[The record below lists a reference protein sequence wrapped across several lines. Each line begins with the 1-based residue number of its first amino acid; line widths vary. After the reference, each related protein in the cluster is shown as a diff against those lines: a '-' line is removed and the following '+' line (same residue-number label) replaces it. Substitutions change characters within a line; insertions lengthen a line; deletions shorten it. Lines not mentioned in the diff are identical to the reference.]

1 MTAIHILLHAGNV
14 TTSVVNNVTSIN
26 VTSVVNNLVESV
38 AAPAL
43 SIILLIGGFA
53 LMAPLIIALAYI
65 IEYLIHPVSYSR
77 TTALAEAIN
86 HAKRPILAAVAVF
99 LFIYVPL
106 LVIGLLSNNA
116 QLTGNAANYAL
127 GILQDMLKEVANL
140 FSELFNYALKST
152 P

>member
-1 MTAIHILLHAGNV
+1 MTAPIHILLQAG
-14 TTSVVNNVTSIN
+14 NVTSIN
-26 VTSVVNNLVESV
+26 VTSVVNNLVKSV

-77 TTALAEAIN
+77 TAALAEAIN
-86 HAKRPILAAVAVF
+86 HAKRPILTAVAIF

-106 LVIGLLSNNA
+106 LVIGLLSNNP
-116 QLTGNAANYAL
+116 QIMHNAAGYAVQ
-127 GILQDMLKEVANL
+127 ILQAMFNEVAYL

>member
-1 MTAIHILLHAGNV
+1 MTAAHILLQAG
-14 TTSVVNNVTSIN
+14 NVTSIN
-26 VTSVVNNLVESV
+26 VTAVVNNLVESV

-43 SIILLIGGFA
+43 SIILLIGGLTF
-53 LMAPLIIALAYI
+53 LAPLIIALAYI
-65 IEYLIHPVSYSR
+65 IEYQIQPVSYSR
-77 TTALAEAIN
+77 TAALAEAIN

-127 GILQDMLKEVANL
+127 WILQAMLKEVAYI
-140 FSELFNYALKST
+140 FTTAIQHALKTT

>member
-1 MTAIHILLHAGNV
+1 MTAIHIVLQAGNV
-14 TTSVVNNVTSIN
+14 TSISA
-26 VTSVVNNLVESV
+26 TSVVNNLVESV

-43 SIILLIGGFA
+43 SIVLLVGGFA
-53 LMAPLIIALAYI
+53 LMAPLFIALAYI

-77 TTALAEAIN
+77 TAALAEAIN

-106 LVIGLLSNNA
+106 LIIGLLSNNP
-116 QLTGNAANYAL
+116 QITHNAAGYAIQ
-127 GILQDMLKEVANL
+127 ILQAMLNEVANL
-140 FSELFNYALKST
+140 FTTAIQHALKTT

>member
-1 MTAIHILLHAGNV
+1 MTAPIIHGIMLQAGNV
-14 TTSVVNNVTSIN
+14 TSISA
-26 VTSVVNNLVESV
+26 TSVVNNLVESV

-77 TTALAEAIN
+77 TAALAEAIN
-86 HAKRPILAAVAVF
+86 HAKRPILAAVAIF

-106 LVIGLLSNNA
+106 LVAGLISHNP
-116 QLTGNAANYAL
+116 QITHNAAGYAIQ
-127 GILQDMLKEVANL
+127 ILQAMFNKVANL
-140 FSELFNYALKST
+140 FTTAVQNALKT
-152 P
+152 